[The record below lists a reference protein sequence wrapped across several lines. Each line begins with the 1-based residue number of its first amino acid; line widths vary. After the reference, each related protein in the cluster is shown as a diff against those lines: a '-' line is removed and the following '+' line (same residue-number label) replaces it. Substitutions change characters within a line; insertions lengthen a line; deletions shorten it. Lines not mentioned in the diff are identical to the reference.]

1 MFVLNITGGSNLER
15 ENFKKIMERLETVN
29 ENLETVNE
37 NQETMNKVIPTLL
50 DAAIANNN
58 LWTPSKISG
67 GRDPDFRT
75 KMMNDLGYN
84 KKKTP
89 LCMVTGIRGKG
100 DKVVAGHIIPCSSEA
115 RKIAELGISLSDL
128 NDVKNGVFWVKAIEN
143 AWEHLQLSFIKSNPF
158 QDKLYMKI
166 WDDNIRNTPLYVGST
181 RHVGEF
187 DNAELKLN
195 GHIVMKRGFSY
206 QAYQSY
212 MSNAGSDEI
221 LKKACLYGSP
231 GTYKYM
237 TEMEIMKGQVVKDI
251 EEEVEEEESEGD
263 DDDDI

>member
-1 MFVLNITGGSNLER
+1 MFVLNIAGGNNSE
-15 ENFKKIMERLETVN
+15 KIVGVLETVN
-29 ENLETVNE
+29 
-37 NQETMNKVIPTLL
+37 KAIPILL
-50 DAAIANNN
+50 DGVIANNN

-67 GRDPDFRT
+67 GRDSEFRT
-75 KMMNDLGYN
+75 KMMVCLGYSKKKN
-84 KKKTP
+84 KKP
-89 LCMVTGIRGKG
+89 QCMVTGIRGNG
-100 DKVVAGHIIPCSSEA
+100 DKVIAGHIIPCTSEKK
-115 RKIAELGISLSDL
+115 KIAELGMELTDL
-128 NDVKNGVFWVKAIEN
+128 NEVKNGVFWVTGIEN
-143 AWEHLQLSFIKSNPF
+143 AWERLQLSFIKSNPLSK
-158 QDKLYMKI
+158 DLYMKI
-166 WDDNIRNTPLYVGST
+166 WDESIRNTPLYNGST
-181 RHVGEF
+181 QFVGDFE
-187 DNAELKLN
+187 NHKLN
-195 GHIVMKRGFSY
+195 LGDHIVMKRGFSY